1 MRQYANSV
9 AREMVEGQNATGP
22 HPLKDLTK
30 TAMRTRTLWIKEE
43 YLQLIL
49 KGLKTIE
56 VRVGYDNVTR
66 LEQGDRLLLN
76 GDSPFV
82 IQRIGRYA
90 SFEEMLE
97 FEDAAAIAPGVTP
110 SQLLAE
116 LRAIYPPEK
125 EALGAIALE
134 IEPE

>member
-9 AREMVEGQNATGP
+9 AHEMVEGPNATGP
-22 HPLKDLTK
+22 HPLKNFTK
-30 TAMRTRTLWIKEE
+30 SAMRTRTLWIKEE

-49 KGLKTIE
+49 KGLKAIE
-56 VRVGYDNVTR
+56 IRVGYDNVTR
-66 LEQGDRLLLN
+66 LEPGDRLLLN

-90 SFEEMLE
+90 SFEDMLE

-110 SQLLAE
+110 SQLLAK
-116 LRAIYPPEK
+116 LRAIYSPEK